1 MEVSKLFVNFA
12 KNAEINICRPAVG
25 LCDNIK
31 YINSFFMTRLL
42 AMIKYVGSIILV
54 LIVALSSNAA
64 SDLGKLEEALR
75 NRPVYVDTKQAR
87 IDSIK
92 HRMNGRRLSAEEKLK
107 CYDEL
112 YEQYLTFRFDSA
124 MAYLDRAELLLGEN
138 ADYADKSRIQIHR
151 ALSLATSGHFSQA
164 IELLK
169 SINPEKLPIILRKE
183 LYSALQWTY
192 GVWAEYSGQTK
203 YAKQYNDMSIV
214 YLDSLLAYVDKSSSE
229 YAYHDA
235 DHALRLADY
244 DAARAGYIKA
254 LENTPQDTR
263 MYAQA
268 AYGLA
273 MAYKGMGDTDK
284 YREWLI
290 NAAISDQI
298 TPLKE
303 NLALQELAL
312 DIKNNEGDLETAN
325 RYLKYS
331 LEDAIFYNNRLR
343 MLEISE
349 KFPEIVIGYQDT
361 VTAQNQRLKLFIL
374 IIGLLLVGLTAAV
387 WLIVRAKKRL
397 MSSRQDLANLNED
410 LKKVNTKLSQT
421 NASREQYVSL
431 FMDLCAAYIEK
442 LNRFQ
447 ATAVLKIKARQFDD
461 LLRVANNNARP
472 SEAELRELFFNFD
485 TAFLKLYPDFVDRF
499 NALLQPGKAIL
510 PRQNELLN
518 TDLRIFALI
527 RMGIKDSSKI
537 AILLFYSPQTIFN
550 HRTQV
555 RNRAINRETFEQ
567 ELMNICE
574 TIS

>member
-1 MEVSKLFVNFA
+1 
-12 KNAEINICRPAVG
+12 
-25 LCDNIK
+25 
-31 YINSFFMTRLL
+31 
-42 AMIKYVGSIILV
+42 
-54 LIVALSSNAA
+54 
-64 SDLGKLEEALR
+64 
-75 NRPVYVDTKQAR
+75 
-87 IDSIK
+87 
-92 HRMNGRRLSAEEKLK
+92 
-107 CYDEL
+107 
-112 YEQYLTFRFDSA
+112 
-124 MAYLDRAELLLGEN
+124 
-138 ADYADKSRIQIHR
+138 
-151 ALSLATSGHFSQA
+151 
-164 IELLK
+164 
-169 SINPEKLPIILRKE
+169 
-183 LYSALQWTY
+183 
-192 GVWAEYSGQTK
+192 
-203 YAKQYNDMSIV
+203 
-214 YLDSLLAYVDKSSSE
+214 
-229 YAYHDA
+229 
-235 DHALRLADY
+235 
-244 DAARAGYIKA
+244 
-254 LENTPQDTR
+254 

>member
-1 MEVSKLFVNFA
+1 MA
-12 KNAEINICRPAVG
+12 KHVISVILTLLMVVP
-25 LCDNIK
+25 
-31 YINSFFMTRLL
+31 SF
-42 AMIKYVGSIILV
+42 
-54 LIVALSSNAA
+54 AA
-64 SDLGKLEEALR
+64 SNLNTLEEALR
-75 NRPVYVDTKQAR
+75 NRMVYLESKQAR

-92 HRMNGRRLSAEEKLK
+92 HRLNNRISVAEKLK

-124 MAYLDRAELLLGEN
+124 MVYLDRTEQLMGEN
-138 ADYADKSRIQIHR
+138 AGYAAKSSIQIHR

-164 IELLK
+164 IDLLK
-169 SINPEKLPIILRKE
+169 SVDPDNLPADVRKE

-192 GVWAEYSGQTK
+192 GVWAEYSGQTQ
-203 YAKQYNDMSIV
+203 YAKQYNDLSIA
-214 YLDSLLAYVDKSSSE
+214 YLDSLLLYTDKAAPE
-229 YAYHDA
+229 YSYHLA
-235 DHALRLADY
+235 DQALRLKDY
-244 DAARAGYIKA
+244 DMARDNYIKI
-254 LENTPQDTR
+254 LSNQPQNTR

-273 MAYKGMGDTDK
+273 MAYKELGDTDK

-349 KFPEIVIGYQDT
+349 KFPEIVIGYQET
-361 VTAQNQRLKLFIL
+361 VTAQNKRLKIYIL
-374 IIGLLLVGLTAAV
+374 CICILLLGFIVAV
-387 WLIVRAKKRL
+387 WVIVNEKKKL
-397 MSSRQDLANLNED
+397 HSSKTELSNLND
-410 LKKVNTKLSQT
+410 QLKTLNTKLSQT

-447 ATAVLKIKARQFDD
+447 STVVLKIKARQFDD
-461 LLRVANNNARP
+461 LMRVANNNARP
-472 SEAELRELFFNFD
+472 SEAELREVFFNFD
-485 TAFLKLYPDFVDRF
+485 TAFLKLYPDFIEKF
-499 NALLQPGKAIL
+499 NALLQPDKKIY

-527 RMGIKDSSKI
+527 RMGIKDSTKI
-537 AILLFYSPQTIFN
+537 ATLLFYSPQTIFN

-555 RNRAINRETFEQ
+555 RNRATNRDSFEQ

-574 TIS
+574 TIAN

>member
-1 MEVSKLFVNFA
+1 
-12 KNAEINICRPAVG
+12 
-25 LCDNIK
+25 
-31 YINSFFMTRLL
+31 
-42 AMIKYVGSIILV
+42 
-54 LIVALSSNAA
+54 
-64 SDLGKLEEALR
+64 
-75 NRPVYVDTKQAR
+75 
-87 IDSIK
+87 
-92 HRMNGRRLSAEEKLK
+92 
-107 CYDEL
+107 
-112 YEQYLTFRFDSA
+112 
-124 MAYLDRAELLLGEN
+124 
-138 ADYADKSRIQIHR
+138 
-151 ALSLATSGHFSQA
+151 
-164 IELLK
+164 
-169 SINPEKLPIILRKE
+169 
-183 LYSALQWTY
+183 
-192 GVWAEYSGQTK
+192 
-203 YAKQYNDMSIV
+203 
-214 YLDSLLAYVDKSSSE
+214 
-229 YAYHDA
+229 
-235 DHALRLADY
+235 
-244 DAARAGYIKA
+244 
-254 LENTPQDTR
+254 
-263 MYAQA
+263 
-268 AYGLA
+268 
-273 MAYKGMGDTDK
+273 
-284 YREWLI
+284 
-290 NAAISDQI
+290 
-298 TPLKE
+298 
-303 NLALQELAL
+303 
-312 DIKNNEGDLETAN
+312 
-325 RYLKYS
+325 
-331 LEDAIFYNNRLR
+331 

-374 IIGLLLVGLTAAV
+374 IIGLLLIGLTAAV

-431 FMDLCAAYIEK
+431 FMDLCAANFEK

>member
-1 MEVSKLFVNFA
+1 MSTRILTLLLSLLTVIPSFAVSEMNRLEYALLK
-12 KNAEINICRPAVG
+12 RP
-25 LCDNIK
+25 L
-31 YINSFFMTRLL
+31 
-42 AMIKYVGSIILV
+42 YVES
-54 LIVALSSNAA
+54 
-64 SDLGKLEEALR
+64 
-75 NRPVYVDTKQAR
+75 KQAR

-92 HRMNGRRLSAEEKLK
+92 HRVNARMTADAKLK
-107 CYDEL
+107 IYDDL
-112 YEQYLTFRFDSA
+112 YREYLTFSFDSA
-124 MAYLDRAELLLGEN
+124 MAYLDRSENLLGDN
-138 ADYADKSRIQIHR
+138 ATYGDRSRVRIHR

-164 IELLK
+164 VDILE
-169 SINPEKLPIILRKE
+169 SIDPAKLPGDLRRE

-192 GVWAEYSGQTK
+192 GVWAEYSGKTE
-203 YAKQYNDMSIV
+203 YARLYNDKSIAF
-214 YLDSLLAYVDKSSSE
+214 LDSLLHYINKSDPE
-229 YAYHDA
+229 YSYHYA
-235 DHALRLADY
+235 DHALRLGDY
-244 DAARAGYIKA
+244 ITARDNYIIA
-254 LENTPQDTR
+254 LDNAPQNTR

-273 MAYKGMGDTDK
+273 MAYNELGDRAK

-303 NLALQELAL
+303 NLALQQLAL

-349 KFPEIVIGYQDT
+349 KFPDIVLGYQET
-361 VTAQNQRLKLFIL
+361 VTTQNKRLKTYIL
-374 IIGLLLVGLTAAV
+374 CIGILLIGFVIAVLV
-387 WLIVRAKKRL
+387 IVSEKKRL
-397 MSSRQDLANLNED
+397 NSSRAQLAELNEG
-410 LKKVNTKLSQT
+410 LKKLNSKLSQT
-421 NASREQYVSL
+421 NASREQYVTL

-447 ATAVLKIKARQFDD
+447 STVVLKIKTHQIDD

-472 SEAELRELFFNFD
+472 SEAEMREIFFNFD
-485 TAFLKLYPDFVDRF
+485 TAFLKLYPDFVEKF
-499 NALLQPGKAIL
+499 NLLLQPDKAIY
-510 PRQNELLN
+510 PRKNELLN

-537 AILLFYSPQTIFN
+537 ATLLFYSPQTIFN

-567 ELMNICE
+567 QLMNICE
-574 TIS
+574 TITQDR